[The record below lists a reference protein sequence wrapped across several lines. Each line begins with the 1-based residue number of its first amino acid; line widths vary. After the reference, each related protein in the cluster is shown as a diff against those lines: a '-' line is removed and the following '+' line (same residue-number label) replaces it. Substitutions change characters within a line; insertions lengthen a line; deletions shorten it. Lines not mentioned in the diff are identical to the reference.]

1 MHGGKEMETK
11 DKINLGIDAGN
22 LAIAGTE
29 LAIGKTNDLFS
40 YLREPTTRA
49 EQALYNALVENKG
62 LKETDIDIAAAQL
75 LVRKWIK
82 KIKNNKNI
90 MDKANR
96 QFEDL
101 LKKSNEHE
109 VKAYRADDD
118 WIDYFMDLTS
128 VVSNEAIQEIFANL
142 LLKEH
147 VEPGT
152 VSKVMLNRMALLDA
166 CSARNFFSLCKLT
179 YTLRIGEEDRIIPLV
194 FHDTEMYKMMKITG
208 RREEEFD
215 DYFELCPSEEEL
227 EMLSELG
234 FITVAPHSN
243 IFSIYYSEDSD
254 ATFSVEGFSKTVK
267 GDYDEEDETFSVFT
281 GYIFYTQVGLA
292 LYNALKKERFDGLPM
307 ILDAFADIQGKNWY
321 VDTEA

>member
-1 MHGGKEMETK
+1 METK
-11 DKINLGIDAGN
+11 DKISLGIDAGN
-22 LAIAGTE
+22 LALAGTE

-40 YLREPTTRA
+40 YLRESTTKA
-49 EQALYNALVENKG
+49 EQVLYNALVENKG

-75 LVRKWIK
+75 LVRKWVK
-82 KIKNNKNI
+82 KIKNNKSI

-96 QFEDL
+96 QFEEL
-101 LKKSNEHE
+101 LKKTNEHE
-109 VKAYRADDD
+109 VKVYRADDD
-118 WIDYFMDLTS
+118 WIDYFM
-128 VVSNEAIQEIFANL
+128 EFANL

-179 YTLRIGEEDRIIPLV
+179 YKLRIGEEDRIIPLV

-281 GYIFYTQVGLA
+281 GYIFYTQVGLT

-321 VDTEA
+321 VDVEM